1 MKTHTQSQRYV
12 NILHRAVKE
21 GFNPNPEEAI
31 FDQYLDAKSFLLEKL
46 LKGNI
51 VADEDEECEVMH
63 ASHHQVVQ
71 WNDGMGYAYQCDGEI
86 ISHDQYLNAE
96 KGERIYHTTVF
107 DSLGRIIRL
116 YEVAIG

>member
-1 MKTHTQSQRYV
+1 MKTYTQSQRYV
-12 NILHRAVKE
+12 NILHRAVNE

-31 FDQYLDAKSFLLEKL
+31 VDQYLEAESFLLEKL
-46 LKGNI
+46 LKGDI
-51 VADEDEECEVMH
+51 SADDEEECEVMH
-63 ASHHQVVQ
+63 KGHHQVVQ
-71 WNDGMGYAYQCDGEI
+71 WSDDMGYQYQCDGEI

-107 DSLGRIIRL
+107 DSRGRIIRL